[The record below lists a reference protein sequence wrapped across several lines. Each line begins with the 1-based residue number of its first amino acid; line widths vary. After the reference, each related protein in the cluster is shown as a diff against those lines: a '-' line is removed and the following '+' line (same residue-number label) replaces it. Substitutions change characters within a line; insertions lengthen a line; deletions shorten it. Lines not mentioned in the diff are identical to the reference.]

1 MNIKP
6 HILTALIITSVTA
19 WAQQPPPDGPP
30 PDGSPMGKPMM
41 GGPGGPPGMGHQHP
55 GGRPGGDMMGEN
67 FFPPDMVMRNQKAIS
82 LTADQQKSI
91 KAEMQKSMSQFTD
104 LQWQQSA
111 EEETMAGLMKQD
123 HPDEKQVLAQ
133 LDKLLD
139 IENEIKRLHLT
150 SMIRIKNILTPEQ
163 QKKLH
168 ATWTSAWAT
177 TGRRAELDGATTTTP
192 GFPVDFATRR
202 ALR

>member
-1 MNIKP
+1 
-6 HILTALIITSVTA
+6 
-19 WAQQPPPDGPP
+19 
-30 PDGSPMGKPMM
+30 
-41 GGPGGPPGMGHQHP
+41 MGHQHP

-67 FFPPDMVMRNQKAIS
+67 FFPPDMVMRNQKAIN
-82 LTADQQKSI
+82 LTADQQKAI
-91 KAEMQKSMSQFTD
+91 KADMQKSMSRFTE

-123 HPDEKQVLAQ
+123 HPDEKKVLTQ

-163 QKKLH
+163 QNKLREMKKQDRPPMQQGPPPQQPRSEGGDKG
-168 ATWTSAWAT
+168 A
-177 TGRRAELDGATTTTP
+177 AEPPPAPPDSQ
-192 GFPVDFATRR
+192 
-202 ALR
+202 